1 MNSDPNADPNAGLNP
16 GASAGLSAES
26 DEFLHF
32 VRAHTRLRPVPGVP
46 EVSLHLAEDAIG
58 LWQETERAFGLSDS
72 PPPFWAFAWAGGQA
86 LARYILDNPAEV
98 SGARVIDLA
107 SGSGLVAIAAARAG
121 AAAVTAND
129 LDPLSLAAIGCNA
142 AANAVHVTGH
152 LGDLLAE
159 PTVDADVVLAGDIF
173 YERATAARMLPFL
186 RRAWAGGARVLVGD
200 PGRTYLP
207 PDGFVAVASYRM
219 PVPVTLEDAEAK
231 QTTVWRLVEDRPS
244 D

>member
-1 MNSDPNADPNAGLNP
+1 M
-16 GASAGLSAES
+16 SAET

-32 VRAHTRLRPVPGVP
+32 VRAHTLLRPVPGVP
-46 EVSLHLAEDAIG
+46 EVSLHLADDAIG
-58 LWQETERAFGLSDS
+58 LWQETEHTFGLTDS

-86 LARYILDNPAEV
+86 LARYLLDHPDEV
-98 SGARVIDLA
+98 AGARVLDLA
-107 SGSGLVAIAAARAG
+107 SGSGLVAIAAAQAG

-129 LDPLSLAAIGCNA
+129 LDPLSLAAIHRNA
-142 AANAVHVTGH
+142 AANGVQLTGH

-159 PTVDADVVLAGDIF
+159 PTVDTDVVLAGDIF

-186 RRAWAGGARVLVGD
+186 RRARAGGARVLVGD

-231 QTTVWRLVEDRPS
+231 QTTVWRLVEDRAS